1 MRGLTVTDRL
11 LVPIVESDPATP
23 RFTWYDDASGARMGL
38 SAITL
43 GNWAAKCGNLLRDQ
57 YGLGPGDAVGVLLP
71 AHWQTA
77 GILFGAW
84 WAGCEVR
91 IGEAG
96 SVTFAAP
103 DRLDEAESLDGA
115 EEVLAV
121 GLDAF
126 GMAVPGLPPGI
137 DDYTSEVRVHPDAFV
152 PGPVGA
158 DDVVF
163 GGDTVEIVLARS
175 TALSASAGYAAGDRV
190 LSTRE
195 WKSVDDVYD
204 GLLAPFA
211 APASVIQVS
220 NPDVGKLMDKFAVEK
235 ATARVP

>member
-1 MRGLTVTDRL
+1 MRGLTVTDQL
-11 LVPIVESDPATP
+11 LVPIVQADPSTP

-57 YGLGPGDAVGVLLP
+57 YGLGPGDPVGVLLP

-91 IGEAG
+91 FGESG
-96 SVTFAAP
+96 SVTFVSP
-103 DRLDEAESLDGA
+103 DLIDDADGDDI
-115 EEVLAV
+115 LAV

-126 GMAVPGLPPGI
+126 GQPVRELPPGI
-137 DDYTSEVRVHPDAFV
+137 DDYTTEVRGHGDAFI
-152 PGPVGA
+152 PGPVGSDIA
-158 DDVVF
+158 VF
-163 GGDTVEIVLARS
+163 DGDPVEIVLARS
-175 TALSASAGYAAGDRV
+175 TALAASAGYAKGDRV

-195 WKSVDDVYD
+195 WRTVDDVYA

-211 APASVIQVS
+211 APASVIHVS
-220 NPDVGKLMDKFAVEK
+220 NPDADKLMEKFSVEK
-235 ATARVP
+235 ATARLA

>member
-1 MRGLTVTDRL
+1 MTVTDRL
-11 LVPIVESDPATP
+11 LVPIVQADGAAP
-23 RFTWYDDASGARMGL
+23 RFTWYDDATGARMGL

-57 YGLGPGDAVGVLLP
+57 YGLGPGDPVGVLLP

-91 IGEAG
+91 FGESG
-96 SVTFAAP
+96 DVTFASP
-103 DRLDEAESLDGA
+103 DRLDDAEGD
-115 EEVLAV
+115 EILAV

-126 GMAVPGLPPGI
+126 GMAVPDLPPGI
-137 DDYTSEVRVHPDAFV
+137 DDYTTEVRVHPDAFT
-152 PGPVGA
+152 PGGA
-158 DDVVF
+158 GTALAGDDA
-163 GGDTVEIVLARS
+163 EIVLARS

-195 WKSVDDVYD
+195 WRSVDDLYD

-211 APASVIQVS
+211 APASVIHVS
-220 NPDVGKLMDKFAVEK
+220 NPDPAKLMDKFGVEK
-235 ATARVP
+235 ATARVA

>member
-1 MRGLTVTDRL
+1 MRGLTVTDSL
-11 LVPIVESDPATP
+11 LVPIVQSDGAAP
-23 RFTWYDDASGARMGL
+23 RFTWYDDATGARMGL
-38 SAITL
+38 SAVTL

-91 IGEAG
+91 FGEPGA
-96 SVTFAAP
+96 VTFCAP
-103 DRLDEAESLDGA
+103 DRLEEARDREGVDDL
-115 EEVLAV
+115 LAV

-126 GMAVPGLPPGI
+126 GLAVPDLPPGI
-137 DDYTSEVRVHPDAFV
+137 DDYTTEVRVHPDAFT
-152 PGPVGA
+152 PGGA
-158 DDVVF
+158 
-163 GGDTVEIVLARS
+163 GTALAGDAVDIVMARS
-175 TALSASAGYAAGDRV
+175 TALAASAGYAAGDRV

-195 WKSVDDVYD
+195 WRTVDDLYD

-211 APASVIQVS
+211 APASVIHVS
-220 NPDVGKLMDKFAVEK
+220 HPDPAKLMDKFATEK
-235 ATARVP
+235 ATARVA

>member
-1 MRGLTVTDRL
+1 MTDRL
-11 LVPIVESDPATP
+11 LVPIVQADGAAP
-23 RFTWYDDASGARMGL
+23 RFTWYDDATGARMGL

-57 YGLGPGDAVGVLLP
+57 YGLGPGDPVGVLLP

-91 IGEAG
+91 FGESG
-96 SVTFAAP
+96 DVTFASP
-103 DRLDEAESLDGA
+103 DRLDDAEGD
-115 EEVLAV
+115 EILAV

-126 GMAVPGLPPGI
+126 GMAVPDLPPGI
-137 DDYTSEVRVHPDAFV
+137 DDYTTEVRVHPDAFT
-152 PGPVGA
+152 PGGA
-158 DDVVF
+158 GTALAGDDA
-163 GGDTVEIVLARS
+163 EIVLARS

-195 WKSVDDVYD
+195 WRSVDDLYD

-211 APASVIQVS
+211 APASVIHVS
-220 NPDVGKLMDKFAVEK
+220 NPDPAKLMDKFGVEK
-235 ATARVP
+235 ATARVA

>member
-11 LVPIVESDPATP
+11 LVPITQTDGAAP
-23 RFTWYDDASGARMGL
+23 RFTWYDDETGARMGL
-38 SAITL
+38 SATTL

-57 YGLGPGDAVGVLLP
+57 YGLGPGDPVGVLLP

-91 IGEAG
+91 LGEPG
-96 SVTFAAP
+96 DVTFAAP
-103 DRLDEAESLDGA
+103 DRLDEASDLGA
-115 EEVLAV
+115 DELLAV

-126 GMAVPGLPPGI
+126 GLAVPDLPPGI
-137 DDYTSEVRVHPDAFV
+137 DDYTTEVRVHPDAFT
-152 PGPVGA
+152 PGGA
-158 DDVVF
+158 GTALAGDDA
-163 GGDTVEIVLARS
+163 EIVLARS
-175 TALSASAGYAAGDRV
+175 TALAASAGYAAGDRV

-195 WKSVDDVYD
+195 WRTVDDVYD

-211 APASVIQVS
+211 APASVIHVS
-220 NPDVGKLMDKFAVEK
+220 HPDPAKLADRFAAEK
-235 ATARVP
+235 ATARVA

>member
-1 MRGLTVTDRL
+1 MRGLTVTDAL
-11 LVPIVESDPATP
+11 LVPVVEAEPSTP

-91 IGEAG
+91 FGEAAPI
-96 SVTFAAP
+96 TFAAP
-103 DRLDEAESLDGA
+103 DRLEEALDGA
-115 EEVLAV
+115 DEVLAV

-126 GMAVPGLPPGI
+126 GLAVPDLPATV
-137 DDYTSEVRVHPDAFV
+137 DDYTTEVRGHGDAFT
-152 PGPVGA
+152 PGGA
-158 DDVVF
+158 GTALAGDD
-163 GGDTVEIVLARS
+163 VEIVVARS
-175 TALSASAGYAAGDRV
+175 TALSASAGYAPGDRV

-195 WKSVDDVYD
+195 WRTVDDVYD
-204 GLLAPFA
+204 GLLAPLA
-211 APASVIQVS
+211 APASVIHVS
-220 NPDVGKLMDKFAVEK
+220 HPDADTLMDKFATEK
-235 ATARVP
+235 ATARVA

>member
-11 LVPIVESDPATP
+11 LVPIVQADGAAP
-23 RFTWYDDASGARMGL
+23 RFTWYDDATGARMGL

-57 YGLGPGDAVGVLLP
+57 YGLGPGDPVGVLLP

-91 IGEAG
+91 FGESG
-96 SVTFAAP
+96 DVTFASP
-103 DRLDEAESLDGA
+103 DRLDDAEGD
-115 EEVLAV
+115 EILAV

-126 GMAVPGLPPGI
+126 GMAVPDLPPGI
-137 DDYTSEVRVHPDAFV
+137 DDYTTEVRVHPDAFT
-152 PGPVGA
+152 PGGA
-158 DDVVF
+158 GTALAGDDA
-163 GGDTVEIVLARS
+163 EIVLARS

-195 WKSVDDVYD
+195 WRSVDDLYD

-211 APASVIQVS
+211 APASVIHVS
-220 NPDVGKLMDKFAVEK
+220 NPDPAKLMDKFGVEK
-235 ATARVP
+235 ATARVA

>member
-11 LVPIVESDPATP
+11 LVPIVQADGAAP
-23 RFTWYDDASGARMGL
+23 RFTWYDDATGARMGL

-57 YGLGPGDAVGVLLP
+57 YGLGPGDPVGVLLP

-91 IGEAG
+91 FGEPG
-96 SVTFAAP
+96 DVTFAAP
-103 DRLDEAESLDGA
+103 DRLDEASDLGA
-115 EEVLAV
+115 DELLTV

-126 GMAVPGLPPGI
+126 GMAVPDLPPGI
-137 DDYTSEVRVHPDAFV
+137 DDYTTEVRVHPDAFT
-152 PGPVGA
+152 PGGA
-158 DDVVF
+158 GTALAGDD
-163 GGDTVEIVLARS
+163 VEIVLARS
-175 TALSASAGYAAGDRV
+175 TALAASAGYAAGDRV

-195 WKSVDDVYD
+195 WRTVDDLYD

-211 APASVIQVS
+211 APASVIHVS
-220 NPDVGKLMDKFAVEK
+220 HPDPAKLMDKFGVEK
-235 ATARVP
+235 ATARVA

>member
-11 LVPIVESDPATP
+11 LVPIVQADGAAP
-23 RFTWYDDASGARMGL
+23 RFTWYDDATHARMGL

-57 YGLGPGDAVGVLLP
+57 YGLGPGDPVGVLLP

-91 IGEAG
+91 FGEPG
-96 SVTFAAP
+96 DVTFCAP
-103 DRLDEAESLDGA
+103 DRIDEAGDSDEI
-115 EEVLAV
+115 LAV

-126 GMAVPGLPPGI
+126 GLAVPDLPPGI
-137 DDYTSEVRVHPDAFV
+137 DDYTTEVRVHPDAFTPGGAAADV
-152 PGPVGA
+152 PVLA
-158 DDVVF
+158 
-163 GGDTVEIVLARS
+163 GDPAEIVLARS
-175 TALSASAGYAAGDRV
+175 TALAASAGYAAGDRV

-195 WKSVDDVYD
+195 WRTVDDLYD
-204 GLLAPFA
+204 GLLAPLA
-211 APASVIQVS
+211 APASVIHVAH
-220 NPDVGKLMDKFAVEK
+220 PDPATLADKFATEK
-235 ATARVP
+235 ATARVA

>member
-1 MRGLTVTDRL
+1 MTDRL
-11 LVPIVESDPATP
+11 LVPIVQADGAAP
-23 RFTWYDDASGARMGL
+23 RFTWYDDATGARMGL

-57 YGLGPGDAVGVLLP
+57 YGLGPGDPVGVLLP

-91 IGEAG
+91 FGESG
-96 SVTFAAP
+96 SVTFCAP
-103 DRLDEAESLDGA
+103 DRIDEADGD
-115 EEVLAV
+115 EILAV

-126 GMAVPGLPPGI
+126 GTAVPDLPAGI
-137 DDYTSEVRVHPDAFV
+137 DDYTTEVRVHPDAFT
-152 PGPVGA
+152 PGGA
-158 DDVVF
+158 GTALAGDD
-163 GGDTVEIVLARS
+163 VEIVLARS

-195 WKSVDDVYD
+195 WSSVDDLYD

-211 APASVIQVS
+211 APASVIHVS
-220 NPDVGKLMDKFAVEK
+220 HPDAAKLMDKFTTEK
-235 ATARVP
+235 ATARVA

>member
-1 MRGLTVTDRL
+1 MTDRL
-11 LVPIVESDPATP
+11 LVPIVRDDGAAP

-38 SAITL
+38 SAVTL

-57 YGLGPGDAVGVLLP
+57 YGLGPGDPVGVLLP

-91 IGEAG
+91 FGEPG
-96 SVTFAAP
+96 PVTFCAP
-103 DRLDEAESLDGA
+103 DRIAEARDLEGVDDL
-115 EEVLAV
+115 LAV

-126 GMAVPGLPPGI
+126 GLAVPDLPTGV
-137 DDYTSEVRVHPDAFV
+137 DDYTSEVRVHPDAFT
-152 PGPVGA
+152 PSGA
-158 DDVVF
+158 GTALAGDDP
-163 GGDTVEIVLARS
+163 EIVLARA
-175 TALSASAGYAAGDRV
+175 TALAASAGYAPGDRV

-195 WKSVDDVYD
+195 WRTVDDLYD

-211 APASVIQVS
+211 APASVIHVS
-220 NPDVGKLMDKFAVEK
+220 HPDPDRLMEKFGTEK
-235 ATARVP
+235 ATARVA

>member
-11 LVPIVESDPATP
+11 LVPIVQADGAAP

-57 YGLGPGDAVGVLLP
+57 YGLGPGDPVGVLLP

-91 IGEAG
+91 FGESG
-96 SVTFAAP
+96 DVTFAAP
-103 DRLDEAESLDGA
+103 DRVDEAEGD
-115 EEVLAV
+115 EILAV

-126 GMAVPGLPPGI
+126 GLAVPDLPPGI
-137 DDYTSEVRVHPDAFV
+137 DDYTTEVRVHPDAFT
-152 PGPVGA
+152 PGGA
-158 DDVVF
+158 
-163 GGDTVEIVLARS
+163 GTALAGDTAEIVLARS
-175 TALSASAGYAAGDRV
+175 TALAASAGYAAGDRV

-195 WKSVDDVYD
+195 WRTVDDLYD

-211 APASVIQVS
+211 APASVIHVS
-220 NPDVGKLMDKFAVEK
+220 NPDPVKLADKFATEK
-235 ATARVP
+235 ATARVA

>member
-1 MRGLTVTDRL
+1 MI
-11 LVPIVESDPATP
+11 PTP
-23 RFTWYDDASGARMGL
+23 WR
-38 SAITL
+38 AITL

-57 YGLGPGDAVGVLLP
+57 YGLGEGDEVGVLLP

-91 IGEAG
+91 FGESG
-96 SVTFAAP
+96 RVTFCAP
-103 DRLDEAESLDGA
+103 DRIDEAASTDGVD
-115 EEVLAV
+115 EILAV

-126 GMAVPGLPPGI
+126 GMAVPDLPPGI
-137 DDYTSEVRVHPDAFV
+137 DDYTTEVRVHADAFT
-152 PGPVGA
+152 PGGA
-158 DDVVF
+158 GTALAGDD
-163 GGDTVEIVLARS
+163 VEIVVARS
-175 TALSASAGYAAGDRV
+175 TALAASAGYAPGDRV

-195 WKSVDDVYD
+195 WRTVDDLYD

-220 NPDVGKLMDKFAVEK
+220 HPDAEKLADKFAVEK
-235 ATARVP
+235 ATARVA

>member
-1 MRGLTVTDRL
+1 MTDQL
-11 LVPIVESDPATP
+11 LVPIVDAEPATP

-57 YGLGPGDAVGVLLP
+57 YGLGPGDTVGVLLP

-91 IGEAG
+91 FGESG
-96 SVTFAAP
+96 RVTFASIE
-103 DRLDEAESLDGA
+103 RLDEALSSEAD
-115 EEVLAV
+115 EILAV

-126 GMAVPGLPPGI
+126 GQPVRDVPPGI
-137 DDYTSEVRVHPDAFV
+137 DDYTTEVRGHGDAFI
-152 PGPVGA
+152 PGAGPGA
-158 DDVVF
+158 AAFD
-163 GGDTVEIVLARS
+163 GDPVEIVLARS
-175 TALSASAGYAAGDRV
+175 TALAASAGYARGDRV

-195 WKSVDDVYD
+195 WRTVDDVYA
-204 GLLAPFA
+204 GLLAPLA
-211 APASVIQVS
+211 APASVIHVS
-220 NPDVGKLMDKFAVEK
+220 NPDPEKLADKFAVEK
-235 ATARVP
+235 ATARVA

>member
-11 LVPIVESDPATP
+11 LVPIVQADGAAP
-23 RFTWYDDASGARMGL
+23 RFTWYDDAAGARMGL

-57 YGLGPGDAVGVLLP
+57 YGLGEGDPVGVLLP

-91 IGEAG
+91 FGESG
-96 SVTFAAP
+96 DVTFAAP
-103 DRLDEAESLDGA
+103 DRLDEAEGD
-115 EEVLAV
+115 EILAV

-126 GMAVPGLPPGI
+126 GLAVPDLPPGV
-137 DDYTSEVRVHPDAFV
+137 DDYTTEVRVHPDAFT
-152 PGPVGA
+152 PGGA
-158 DDVVF
+158 GTALAGDDA
-163 GGDTVEIVLARS
+163 EIVLARS
-175 TALSASAGYAAGDRV
+175 TALAASAGYAAGDRV

-195 WKSVDDVYD
+195 WRTVDDLYD

-211 APASVIQVS
+211 APASVIHVS
-220 NPDVGKLMDKFAVEK
+220 HPDPAKLTDKFATEK
-235 ATARVP
+235 ATARVA